1 MAVAPGLG
9 KLVPLAVGFQWI
21 FRCQCFD
28 QTDVLTDAMPLG
40 FSMLETPE
48 PSPFSLDA
56 PQLQH
61 IPSQKDPWWLEKPTL
76 IEHIL
81 HISVIILSHTHKQTN
96 TYVPW

>member
-28 QTDVLTDAMPLG
+28 QFETDVLADAMPLG
-40 FSMLETPE
+40 FSMLETE

-61 IPSQKDPWWLEKPTL
+61 IPSQKDPW
-76 IEHIL
+76 
-81 HISVIILSHTHKQTN
+81 
-96 TYVPW
+96 